1 MGIRKDSPM
10 AKYIPQYLFDGLV
23 ANRMIADLAS
33 DRAAFDMLIHDY
45 AEKYPDED
53 IPDLVADIK
62 SAAMAG
68 RPVIQSLI
76 DAGIY
81 GYESDAIGDVMKVL
95 EKAAAL
101 QKPMWRRMLE
111 NALFAVQPAPI
122 TDRIAKAREHL
133 VAAGNVLK
141 ERAAPVR

>member
-1 MGIRKDSPM
+1 M

-23 ANRMIADLAS
+23 ANRMIADLAN
-33 DRAAFDMLIHDY
+33 DRAAFDKLIHDY

-62 SAAMAG
+62 AAATGG
-68 RPVIQSLI
+68 RSVIRSLI
-76 DAGIY
+76 DAGLY
-81 GYESDAIGDVMKVL
+81 GYESDAIEDMMKVL
-95 EKAAAL
+95 ERAAAL
-101 QKPMWRRMLE
+101 HKPIWRRMLE

-122 TDRIAKAREHL
+122 TDRVAKARDHL
-133 VAAGNVLK
+133 VAAGHLLK

>member
-1 MGIRKDSPM
+1 MP
-10 AKYIPQYLFDGLV
+10 F
-23 ANRMIADLAS
+23 
-33 DRAAFDMLIHDY
+33 
-45 AEKYPDED
+45 
-53 IPDLVADIK
+53 
-62 SAAMAG
+62 
-68 RPVIQSLI
+68 

-81 GYESDAIGDVMKVL
+81 GYESDAIGDMMKVL

-101 QKPMWRRMLE
+101 QKPIWRRMLE

-122 TDRIAKAREHL
+122 ADRIAKAREHL